1 MMGSDAVHRWTR
13 SIMYLTRSPAG
24 GLGRT
29 DGQRPPPPDADT
41 AHPPDEM
48 LLAGL
53 GLGDAEAARA
63 FVRRFQRTVFGVAL
77 AVLGDQGLA
86 EDVAQQAFEHAWRHA
101 ELYDPRRGSVRAW
114 LCRITHNLAVDT
126 ARIRRPAPVQSQDL
140 QLLLGPAS
148 DDPEAHALANEAA
161 GELRRTLAGLP
172 DHQARALVM
181 AAVHGLTA
189 AQIADLERVPL
200 GTAKARI
207 RAAMTKLHARASG
220 RSQRGYRV

>member
-1 MMGSDAVHRWTR
+1 
-13 SIMYLTRSPAG
+13 
-24 GLGRT
+24 
-29 DGQRPPPPDADT
+29 
-41 AHPPDEM
+41 M

-53 GLGDAEAARA
+53 GTGDPTAARA
-63 FVRRFQRTVFGVAL
+63 FVGRFQRTVFGVAM

-114 LCRITHNLAVDT
+114 LRRITHNLAVDT
-126 ARIRRPAPVQSQDL
+126 ARVRRPAPVQQRDL

-148 DDPEAHALANEAA
+148 DDPEAHALATESAE
-161 GELRRTLAGLP
+161 ELRRTLSSLP
-172 DHQARALVM
+172 DQQARALVM

-189 AQIADLERVPL
+189 AQIAELENIPL

-207 RAAMTKLHARASG
+207 RAAMTTLHATASG
-220 RSQRGYRV
+220 QSHRADHV